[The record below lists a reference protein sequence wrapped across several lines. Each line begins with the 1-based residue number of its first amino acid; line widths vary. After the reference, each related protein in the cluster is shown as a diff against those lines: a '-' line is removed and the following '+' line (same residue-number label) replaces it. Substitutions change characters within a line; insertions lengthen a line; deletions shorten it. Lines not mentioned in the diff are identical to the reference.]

1 MKRVWRISADKPMG
15 GYVDDA
21 GLKKAKAPPASP
33 VPETGSGG
41 WVESSFEL
49 LRGADVEE
57 VSDTIPADLLDL
69 LFNEPKKAR

>member
-1 MKRVWRISADKPMG
+1 MKRIWRISADKPMG
-15 GYVDDA
+15 GFVEAADR
-21 GLKKAKAPPASP
+21 KKRPVAAPA
-33 VPETGSGG
+33 PEVTSGG

-69 LFNEPKKAR
+69 LFSDPKKSK